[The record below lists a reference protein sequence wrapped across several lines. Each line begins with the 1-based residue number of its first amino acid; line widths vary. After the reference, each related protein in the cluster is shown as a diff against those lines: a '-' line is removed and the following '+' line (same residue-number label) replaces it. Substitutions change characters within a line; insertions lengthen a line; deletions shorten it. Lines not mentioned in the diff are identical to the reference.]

1 MPIYHG
7 SNKIKTIYYGSHK
20 ISKVYKGS
28 TLVYQSVQMVTL
40 TVNPTYSSATVTFN
54 TAGTVSG
61 HTITVPAG
69 TTVSYTLSAAN
80 HDTITYTQ
88 LVNANMTVTPQIKRT
103 HIAPSYYY
111 AAGVCYNTTSIA
123 TAGQCLQG
131 GRYTY
136 TRGGNTNTWTVT
148 VNSNGGLTRITAT
161 GNIRTRTAGGP
172 TSIAPT
178 GGWRYNDIWD

>member
-40 TVNPTYSSATVTFN
+40 TVAPTYASATVTFN
-54 TAGTVSG
+54 TTGTVSG
-61 HTITVPAG
+61 NTITVPAG

-111 AAGVCYNTTSIA
+111 AAGACYNTTSIA

-131 GRYTY
+131 GSYSY
-136 TRGGNTNTWTVT
+136 TRGGRTNSWTVT
-148 VNSNGGLTRITAT
+148 VNSNGGLTRITASGQVT
-161 GNIRTRTAGGP
+161 TRTAGGP
-172 TSIAPT
+172 TTTAPT